1 MEEKITRKKHS
12 KNSIKNENKGL
23 EAPKK
28 IKILV
33 SIVERSKV
41 DFYLSAL
48 EGYDVNM
55 QTVLYAKGTAPSDI
69 QRYLGIM
76 DTGKAVIL
84 SIVNESRIKEILVA
98 YEDKFFKTKNGN
110 GVAFTIPIS
119 SIIGVS
125 VYQFLANIR
134 PVERGE

>member
-1 MEEKITRKKHS
+1 MEEKITRKRHS

-55 QTVLYAKGTAPSDI
+55 QAVLYAKGTAPSDI

-76 DTGKAVIL
+76 DNGKAVIL

-125 VYQFLANIR
+125 VYQFLANIK

>member
-1 MEEKITRKKHS
+1 MEEKITRKRHS

-23 EAPKK
+23 EAPRK

-55 QTVLYAKGTAPSDI
+55 QAVLYAKGTAPSDI

-76 DTGKAVIL
+76 DNGKAVIL

-125 VYQFLANIR
+125 VYQFLANIK
-134 PVERGE
+134 PIERGE

>member
-1 MEEKITRKKHS
+1 MEEKITRKRHN
-12 KNSIKNENKGL
+12 KNSIKPENKGL
-23 EAPKK
+23 EAPRK

-33 SIVERSKV
+33 SIVERSKA

-55 QTVLYAKGTAPSDI
+55 QAVLYAKGTAPSDI
-69 QRYLGIM
+69 QRYLGVI
-76 DTGKAVIL
+76 DNGKAVIL
-84 SIVNESRIKEILVA
+84 SVVNEERIKEILIA
-98 YEDKFFKTKNGN
+98 YEDKFFKTKNGK

-125 VYQFLANIR
+125 VYQFLANIK
-134 PVERGE
+134 PLERSE